1 MYVFTNRSM
10 YLILKLIVKWAT
22 TNIDT
27 YIQQNFYQLEPLLAC
42 KPGPS
47 ALRLWLSTS
56 FWEFYPSC

>member
-22 TNIDT
+22 TNIDA

-42 KPGPS
+42 KPGPG
-47 ALRLWLSTS
+47 ALHLWLSTS
-56 FWEFYPSC
+56 FWEFSPSC